1 MQGIEHRTYLAFVV
15 IITIAFGWVVSPYLG
30 PILWAVVAA
39 IVFEPLN
46 RRLSNFMPRWPN
58 LSAFVTL
65 LIIILL
71 IIIPAILIGMSLLD
85 ELIGLYGRIQS
96 KELDVAKM
104 IADVQN
110 SLPRGVSRTL
120 QRIGLSDIEQASRRF
135 SDGIANVIRTVA
147 TGAVNI
153 GQSALGFVVGIGI
166 MLYVSFFLLRDGQ
179 DLADQILRKLPL
191 VDDHKTA
198 LAEKFTTVI
207 RATIKGSIVVAIMQ
221 GLIGGLIFWALGVH
235 APLLG
240 GVLMGFFSLL
250 PAIGTGLVWVPV
262 ALYLLITGS
271 IWQGL
276 VLVFCGFFV
285 IGMVDN
291 LLRPILVG
299 KDTRMPD
306 YIVLISTLGGISI
319 LGFNGFILGPV
330 VAALFMAAWE
340 NFGAFRNRE

>member
-15 IITIAFGWVVSPYLG
+15 VITVAFGWVVSPYLG

-46 RRLSNFMPRWPN
+46 RRLSNIMPRWPN
-58 LSAFVTL
+58 LSAFITL
-65 LIIILL
+65 SISVLL

-85 ELIGLYGRIQS
+85 ELLGLYGRIQS

-110 SLPRGVSRTL
+110 SLPRGISRAL
-120 QRIGLSDIEQASRRF
+120 QRMGLADIEQASRRF

-166 MLYVSFFLLRDGQ
+166 MLYVSFFLLRDGR
-179 DLADQILRKLPL
+179 DLADQILGKLPL

-340 NFGAFRNRE
+340 NFGAFRSKE